1 MISYAPLM
9 STLHKMKM
17 SKSDLQEA
25 IGVSSATI
33 AKLSKDEPVSLKVID
48 DICNKLGCKVEEV
61 ITHIR
66 DEKNHQQ

>member
-9 STLHKMKM
+9 STLHKLKM
-17 SKSDLQEA
+17 TKSDLQES

-48 DICNKLGCKVEEV
+48 YICEKLNCKIEDV
-61 ITHIR
+61 IVHIK
-66 DEKNHQQ
+66 EQNHQQ